1 MECQLDKLVTIH
13 GFKPCVNCLNKLKES
28 NYYDL
33 ISTSPSPSYNKLKI
47 ELGCTINELND
58 LKHIFEMRK
67 EFKSDDITHE
77 IKVMRKQINSRANEL
92 IELIK
97 QNRAKLLNLTQNME
111 DYLMRNLNE
120 IKVESFLFTKNIDTK
135 LNLYRNEFKESELNA
150 LKDDLN
156 TKKLDLN
163 LKMDLVDNLDQF
175 ELYDN
180 DDDLIFGI
188 RNIKWVKNN
197 FEKQFKI
204 LFLKYLF

>member
-1 MECQLDKLVTIH
+1 MECQLEKLVTIH